1 MDLQTIFQNT
11 GTITTSTTSTTQTSG
26 LDEMTTFLGML
37 AESVTGRDLG
47 VSTGTISNS
56 STSGVQSVGNKIYY
70 SDVIGEYSIEYAE
83 ESTKEIPI
91 LLVKGVDCYGRE
103 FEETVAIHSVDPRE
117 STYIELQCL
126 GFYMDTME
134 DEYHAMPWEYYYTTP
149 TMDDT
154 YSYENIFQSA
164 ISTEMSG
171 GNISEASL
179 WSSRLTVYEKFLEM
193 YQDSFENLLL
203 F

>member
-11 GTITTSTTSTTQTSG
+11 GTSTTNAIGTQASTTSG
-26 LDEMTTFLGML
+26 MNEMTTFLGLL

-47 VSTGTISNS
+47 VSSGTIASTGTAS
-56 STSGVQSVGNKIYY
+56 SVGNKIYY
-70 SDVIGEYSIEYAE
+70 SDFIGEYSIEYAP
-83 ESTKEIPI
+83 ESTKETPI
-91 LLVKGVDCYGRE
+91 LLVKGVDNFGRE
-103 FEETVAIHSVDPRE
+103 FEETVAIHSVDARE

-134 DEYHAMPWEYYYTTP
+134 DEYHSLPWEYYYTTP
-149 TMDDT
+149 TLDDT
-154 YSYENIFQSA
+154 YSYESIFQSA
-164 ISTEMSG
+164 ISTEMSA
-171 GNISEASL
+171 GNISSASL

-193 YQDSFENLLL
+193 YQESFENLLL